1 MGSWVEEGPL
11 CSRAAPGSCCPALP
25 PAWHEWVAPAHSL
38 GQQQLCIL
46 IPLNHYSDLS
56 YYSFVFLK
64 GQCPGTF
71 LLFAL
76 YFACK
81 SLLESWMGCL
91 PLLRVLSC
99 LAESFLPTSS
109 DEGGSVCVGGWGW
122 GCRLSSHLQGMWH
135 QFLFIQCHWLISVW
149 CQNYNLSLTWEIIP

>member
-1 MGSWVEEGPL
+1 MQSWDSEALEMGSWVEEGPL

-25 PAWHEWVAPAHSL
+25 PAWHEWMAPAHSL

-81 SLLESWMGCL
+81 SLLESWLSCF

-109 DEGGSVCVGGWGW
+109 MREGVCVSGDGGGDAGW
-122 GCRLSSHLQGMWH
+122 FPICRECGTSFFSFNVTDL
-135 QFLFIQCHWLISVW
+135 
-149 CQNYNLSLTWEIIP
+149 